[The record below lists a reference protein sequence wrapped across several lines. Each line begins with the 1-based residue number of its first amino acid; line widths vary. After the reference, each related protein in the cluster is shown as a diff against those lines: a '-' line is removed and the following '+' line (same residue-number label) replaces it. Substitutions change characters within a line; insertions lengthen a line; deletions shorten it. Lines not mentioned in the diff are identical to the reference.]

1 MLNQLEGLFN
11 NNYKLVSR
19 AENVLEY
26 VRKYRELDRFEICVS
41 KNEVY
46 LSYPLTN
53 TNCFMVLA
61 KEKAYDLIKER
72 VEYYEKKY

>member
-1 MLNQLEGLFN
+1 MLNQIESLFN
-11 NNYKLVSR
+11 DNYKVVSK
-19 AENVLEY
+19 AKNVLEY
-26 VRKYRELDRFEICVS
+26 VRKYRELDRFEICIT

-61 KEKAYDLIKER
+61 KEKALDLIKER
-72 VEYYEKKY
+72 IEYYEKKY

>member
-1 MLNQLEGLFN
+1 MLNQYEGLFN
-11 NNYKLVSR
+11 NNYKLVSK

-53 TNCFMVLA
+53 ANCFMVLE

-72 VEYYEKKY
+72 IEYYEKKY